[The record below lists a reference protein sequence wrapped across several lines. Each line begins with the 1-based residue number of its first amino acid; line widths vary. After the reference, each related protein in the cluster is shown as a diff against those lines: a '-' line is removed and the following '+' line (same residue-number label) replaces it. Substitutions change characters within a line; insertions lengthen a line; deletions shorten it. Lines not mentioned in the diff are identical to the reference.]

1 MVSNSGIGEGLVEEG
16 AKAGRNGR
24 REIRNDVHG
33 ILTQNFPQLPT
44 LELDRRLPARQILTY
59 SVPIGP
65 APSRMY

>member
-24 REIRNDVHG
+24 RDAG